1 MAATCNMHS
10 NKETNINTEIK
21 NKGFDMLDTMF
32 KEHGWHMIK
41 NEINWIA
48 YTKFGRETELFDI
61 KIDKKTIHVSIP
73 IKDSPY
79 QYVTSFNDYFQ
90 TTEYIEARFLNFI
103 Q

>member
-1 MAATCNMHS
+1 MATTCNMHS

-61 KIDKKTIHVSIP
+61 KIDKKTN
-73 IKDSPY
+73 Y
-79 QYVTSFNDYFQ
+79 Y
-90 TTEYIEARFLNFI
+90 YIFYFLNVFYNLTYYSLYDY
-103 Q
+103 